1 MPQNLYFFRVRTK
14 IGGYLMRKSYEK
26 ADFDIISLE
35 SCDIIRTSLGGGDN
49 RRGDNI
55 FESDGD

>member
-1 MPQNLYFFRVRTK
+1 
-14 IGGYLMRKSYEK
+14 MRKNYEK

-35 SCDIIRTSLGGGDN
+35 SCDIIRTSLGSGDN

>member
-1 MPQNLYFFRVRTK
+1 
-14 IGGYLMRKSYEK
+14 MRKNYEK
-26 ADFDIISLE
+26 ADFDIISLD
-35 SCDIIRTSLGGGDN
+35 SCDIIRTSLEGGDI

>member
-1 MPQNLYFFRVRTK
+1 
-14 IGGYLMRKSYEK
+14 MRKNYER

-35 SCDIIRTSLGGGDN
+35 SCDIIRTSLEGLEGGDN

>member
-1 MPQNLYFFRVRTK
+1 MRTK
-14 IGGYLMRKSYEK
+14 NGGYLMRKNYEK

-49 RRGDNI
+49 RRGDKI